1 VSSHLDVLVGCKRR
15 KLGIRK
21 GVEELNGDLILL
33 LIRPLILVAFDLR
46 DT

>member
-1 VSSHLDVLVGCKRR
+1 VSSHLDVLRGCNWR
-15 KLGIRK
+15 KLEIRK

-33 LIRPLILVAFDLR
+33 LICPAILAASDLC